1 MREPIS
7 CTLRRELNPLLIV
20 LFVLAGACKPSLT
33 PLCAG
38 TGFGIRLRILSEAGE
53 NLAAVSTVTVV
64 QLDPPGD
71 SLTGPA
77 TGDVGGLSPI
87 QLADD
92 RPGTYRIRVQ
102 APNYQPFVT
111 TAIIGTKP
119 DGCGGIS
126 ADVTAVLK
134 RA

>member
-1 MREPIS
+1 V
-7 CTLRRELNPLLIV
+7 LNPFLIV
-20 LFVLAGACKPSLT
+20 LFVLAGACKPSFD
-33 PLCAG
+33 PVCAG
-38 TGFGIRLRILSEAGE
+38 TGFGIHLRILSVAGE
-53 NLAAVSTVTVV
+53 DLAAVSTVTVV

-77 TGDVGGLSPI
+77 TGTGALSGI

-111 TAIIGTKP
+111 TATVGRKP

-134 RA
+134 RV